1 MRVRT
6 TLLSLG
12 LAALTVT
19 GMSAPAQAA
28 TWTHIGTYPNK
39 AACVRAGQSY
49 LSQGRDAFKCVA
61 TATSGGVDLWV
72 I

>member
-28 TWTHIGTYPNK
+28 AWTHIGTYPSK
-39 AACVRAGQSY
+39 AACVSAGQSY
-49 LSQGRDAFKCVA
+49 QSQGWDAFKCVA
-61 TATSGGVDLWV
+61 MGTASRVDLWV
-72 I
+72 K

>member
-28 TWTHIGTYPNK
+28 TWTHIGAYPTK
-39 AACVRAGQSY
+39 SACVNAGLSY
-49 LSQGRDAFKCVA
+49 QRQGWDAFKCVLIA
-61 TATSGGVDLWV
+61 GSQVDLWV
-72 I
+72 K